1 MLGRRQQVTEVLQHG
16 KCVATPRHK
25 LICHFERSGFQR
37 ACPERSR
44 MGWDTANYDKVIPT
58 TWLDTVTKTSQIE
71 VEFPRSQN
79 QGRMAQPS
87 GVLDS

>member
-1 MLGRRQQVTEVLQHG
+1 
-16 KCVATPRHK
+16 
-25 LICHFERSGFQR
+25 
-37 ACPERSR
+37 

-58 TWLDTVTKTSQIE
+58 TWLDTVTKTSQTE